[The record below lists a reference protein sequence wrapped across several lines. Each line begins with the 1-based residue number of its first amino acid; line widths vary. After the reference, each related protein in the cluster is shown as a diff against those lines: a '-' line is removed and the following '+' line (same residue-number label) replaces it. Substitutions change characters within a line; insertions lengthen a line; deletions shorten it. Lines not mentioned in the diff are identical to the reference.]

1 MKTTTILGVAVVIA
15 AIGAGVWLY
24 VGRSGTSTS
33 PSINNAGGSP
43 PQSTTAA
50 SAPPVQSIPSP
61 RAAPAGSEPDADGII
76 EKEMPIPNLSQQ
88 MEEWHKQGIAVI
100 WFSAPHPQP
109 DGTTTRLVKLK
120 YPPK

>member
-15 AIGAGVWLY
+15 AIGAGFWLY

-50 SAPPVQSIPSP
+50 SAPPVQSIPNP
-61 RAAPAGSEPDADGII
+61 RATPAGSEPDADGII
-76 EKEMPIPNLSQQ
+76 EKEMQIPNLPQQ
-88 MEEWHKQGIAVI
+88 MDEWQKQGVAVI
-100 WFSAPHPQP
+100 SISAPHPQP
-109 DGTTTRLVKLK
+109 DGTTTRLVTLK

>member
-1 MKTTTILGVAVVIA
+1 MKSSTILGVALVIA
-15 AIGAGVWLY
+15 AIGAGFWLY

-33 PSINNAGGSP
+33 PSINNAGASP

-50 SAPPVQSIPSP
+50 STPPVQSIPSP
-61 RAAPAGSEPDADGII
+61 RATPEATEPGPDEII
-76 EKEMPIPNLSQQ
+76 EKEMQIPNVPQQ
-88 MEEWHKQGIAVI
+88 MEEWHKQGVAVI
-100 WFSAPHPQP
+100 SISAPHPQP